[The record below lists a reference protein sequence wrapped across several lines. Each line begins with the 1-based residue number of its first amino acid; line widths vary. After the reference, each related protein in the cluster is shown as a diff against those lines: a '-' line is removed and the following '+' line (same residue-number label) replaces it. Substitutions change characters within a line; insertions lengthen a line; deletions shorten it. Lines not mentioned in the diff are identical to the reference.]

1 MIDFPIEKILTE
13 TEKFGITLT
22 EKQIT
27 NLNTYA
33 NLLVSWNEKMNL
45 TAITEPEEVV
55 WKHFYDCML
64 FFKYVNVPRNAK
76 IIDVGTGAG
85 FPGMVLKIVR
95 EDIELTLLDGL
106 NKRLVF
112 LKEVLDSLGLS
123 ANVVHLRAEEGGK
136 KVELREQYDFAVAR
150 AVANMNLLSEYCLP
164 YVKKGG
170 SFVALKGPTGNE
182 EANNAKK
189 APITVTTMKAICR
202 FTKKYKKSVC
212 RSCFIQEPTVPTAPI
227 YCIAVRY
234 WKTWRLKDWM
244 PLPGRFLI

>member
-189 APITVTTMKAICR
+189 AISILGGEISEVIDFSYEKLGGRSIVKVE
-202 FTKKYKKSVC
+202 KKTDTPPKYPRPSAKISK
-212 RSCFIQEPTVPTAPI
+212 Q
-227 YCIAVRY
+227 
-234 WKTWRLKDWM
+234 
-244 PLPGRFLI
+244 PL

>member
-1 MIDFPIEKILTE
+1 MIDFPISKILPE
-13 TEKFGITLT
+13 AEKFGITLSQ
-22 EKQIT
+22 KQIK
-27 NLNTYA
+27 NLNIYA
-33 NLLVSWNEKMNL
+33 NLLVEWNEKMNL

-64 FFKYVNVPRNAK
+64 FFKYVNVPKNAK

-95 EDIELTLLDGL
+95 EDIDLTLLDGL

-112 LKEVLDSLGLS
+112 LKEVLDNLGLS

-136 KVELREQYDFAVAR
+136 KAELREQYDFAVAR
-150 AVANMNLLSEYCLP
+150 AVANMNLLSEYCIP

-182 EANNAKK
+182 EAHNAKK
-189 APITVTTMKAICR
+189 AISILGGGTAEVID
-202 FTKKYKKSVC
+202 FTHEKLGGRSVVKVEKKT
-212 RSCFIQEPTVPTAPI
+212 ETP
-227 YCIAVRY
+227 
-234 WKTWRLKDWM
+234 LKYPRPSAKISKQ
-244 PLPGRFLI
+244 PL

>member
-76 IIDVGTGAG
+76 IIDVWRAQRGRRNGSRHVLCAG
-85 FPGMVLKIVR
+85 QLRSEPG
-95 EDIELTLLDGL
+95 
-106 NKRLVF
+106 
-112 LKEVLDSLGLS
+112 
-123 ANVVHLRAEEGGK
+123 
-136 KVELREQYDFAVAR
+136 
-150 AVANMNLLSEYCLP
+150 
-164 YVKKGG
+164 
-170 SFVALKGPTGNE
+170 
-182 EANNAKK
+182 
-189 APITVTTMKAICR
+189 
-202 FTKKYKKSVC
+202 
-212 RSCFIQEPTVPTAPI
+212 
-227 YCIAVRY
+227 
-234 WKTWRLKDWM
+234 
-244 PLPGRFLI
+244 